1 MCEDPKNPYG
11 PGGDGHDGGDECYT
25 IEESIDGD
33 YEGYSLSPVEIID
46 ETVKYYSED
55 LSRRAYVPG
64 LGCQYLTDDG
74 RMCAV
79 GRCLENVKEIAKY
92 YNCGYVVDSIHESNL
107 NFKPQYQG
115 LTKDFWTDLQSLHD
129 PDRYWNSKYGGLTQ
143 AGQEWVHSMKEMAAA
158 GHYYPD

>member
-1 MCEDPKNPYG
+1 MN
-11 PGGDGHDGGDECYT
+11 T

-33 YEGYSLSPVEIID
+33 YEVEYFTPIEIID

-55 LSRRAYVPG
+55 LNRRAYVPG
-64 LGCQYLTDDG
+64 NGCQYLTEDG

-79 GRCLENVKEIAKY
+79 GRCLENVEEVAKY
-92 YNCGYVVDSIHESNL
+92 FNLGHTVDDIHESYL
-107 NFKPQYQG
+107 DFKPQYQG
-115 LTKDFWTDLQSLHD
+115 LNKTFWNDLQSLHD

-143 AGQEWVHSMKEMAAA
+143 AGQEWVNSMKEMAAA